1 MMMTKTDLSSTL
13 ILIEDGDYIISNDEI
28 IILDLDIIINDPED
42 FDDEET
48 D

>member
-1 MMMTKTDLSSTL
+1 MMKTNLNSTL
-13 ILIEDGDYIISNDEI
+13 ILIEDGDYIISDDEI
-28 IILDLDIIINDPED
+28 IILDLDIIVNDPED